1 MYLYILEEKANKAKE
16 GQQKISK
23 ALSLIKQIKSRVN
36 LEKASVKNALK
47 FKDEVQKTF
56 NDLQQFQKEYGNI
69 TIKYE
74 KLYRAQQNICLKTN
88 R

>member
-1 MYLYILEEKANKAKE
+1 MIN
-16 GQQKISK
+16 
-23 ALSLIKQIKSRVN
+23 QIKSQAN
-36 LEKASVKNALK
+36 LEEASVENALK

-56 NDLQQFQKEYGNI
+56 NDLKQFQKEYGDI

-74 KLYRAQQNICLKTN
+74 NLYRVQQNICLKTN